1 MNQPTPPTDPA
12 ALAPPTKNIVICLDG
27 TSNQIG
33 SSSQPTNVA
42 KVFEMLDLD
51 DPSHQVAY
59 YDPGVGTLPAT
70 GAIGNIGR
78 GLSMVRQLAFGSGMK
93 QNISQAYGWLMDTY
107 QPGDRIYIFG
117 FSRGAYTARAFAA
130 MLGRPGLL
138 RSGSLNLVDYA
149 VREYTRRGHDAKAND
164 RAWAFADATCWGTE
178 ADPMN
183 TADSLPAIPAE
194 DRRHAVPVEYLGVWD
209 TVKAAGF
216 LGIGRIEWPDIRTL
230 WNVRKLRHAVSLDE
244 RRRPFREY
252 LVQTPRPAGFAEAWF
267 AGVHTD
273 VGGTHLDEAQLST
286 IALKWVIDPV
296 AHTLLL
302 RDKNPAKAYSV
313 CQVTEDFQD
322 GPQHSNGHLWDLLLG
337 PRARPVPA
345 DAQVHHSVRARR
357 KDWGANLRKLNLA
370 DDSDQWIDPDWCKP
384 VYPPPVG

>member
-1 MNQPTPPTDPA
+1 MAQPRPSA
-12 ALAPPTKNIVICLDG
+12 KNIIICLDG

-33 SSSQPTNVA
+33 SSSEPTNVA

-51 DPSHQVAY
+51 NPTRQVAY

-93 QNISQAYGWLMDTY
+93 QNISQAYAWLMDVY

-130 MLGRPGLL
+130 LLGRPGLL

-149 VREYTRRGHDAKAND
+149 VREYTRRGTAEKAND
-164 RAWAFADATCWGTE
+164 RARAFADATCWGTE

-183 TADSLPAIPAE
+183 GDDALPAIPAA
-194 DRRHAVPVEYLGVWD
+194 DRRHAIPVEYLGVWD

-216 LGIGRIEWPDIRTL
+216 LGIGRIEWPDTRTL
-230 WNVRKLRHAVSLDE
+230 WNVRRLRHAVSLDE

-252 LVQTPRPAGFAEAWF
+252 LVTKPLAAGFEEAWF
-267 AGVHTD
+267 SGVHTD

-286 IALKWVIDPV
+286 IALKWVFDPI
-296 AHTLLL
+296 AEDLLL
-302 RDKNPAKAYSV
+302 RDENPSKAYSV
-313 CQVTEDFQD
+313 CQVQPDFD
-322 GPQHSNGHLWDLLLG
+322 TAPQHRNGSAWNLILG
-337 PRARPVPA
+337 PRARPVA
-345 DAQVHHSVRARR
+345 AGANVHMSVRARR

-370 DDSDQWIDPDWCKP
+370 DDSDQWVDPDWTKP
-384 VYPPPVG
+384 RFLPPA

>member
-1 MNQPTPPTDPA
+1 MNQPA
-12 ALAPPTKNIVICLDG
+12 GSAAPPAKNIVICLDG

-42 KVFEMLDLD
+42 LVFEMLDLD
-51 DPSHQVAY
+51 QPTQQVAY

-78 GLSMVRQLAFGSGMK
+78 SLSMVRQLAFGSGMK
-93 QNISQAYGWLMDTY
+93 QNISQAYTWLMDNYT
-107 QPGDRIYIFG
+107 PGDRIYIFG
-117 FSRGAYTARAFAA
+117 FSRGAYTARAFAG

-149 VREYTRRGHDAKAND
+149 VREYTRRGKGTKAND
-164 RAWAFADATCWGTE
+164 RAWSFADATCWGTA

-183 TADSLPAIPAE
+183 KPDGVPSIPAG
-194 DRRHAVPVEYLGVWD
+194 DRRHAVPIEYLGVWD

-216 LGIGRIEWPDIRTL
+216 LGIGRIEWPDTRTL
-230 WNVRKLRHAVSLDE
+230 WNVKRLRHAVSLDE

-252 LVQTPRPAGFAEAWF
+252 LVHPDSPAGFEEAWF

-286 IALKWVIDPV
+286 IALKWVFDPV
-296 AHTLLL
+296 ANTLLL
-302 RDKNPAKAYSV
+302 RDKNPSKAYSV
-313 CQVTEDFQD
+313 CQVTSEFEA
-322 GPQHSNGHLWDLLLG
+322 GPQHKNGALWDLLLG
-337 PRARPVPA
+337 PRARPLTGPVK
-345 DAQVHHSVRARR
+345 VHSSVRARR
-357 KDWGANLRKLNLA
+357 TSWGANLRRLNLA
-370 DDSDQWIDPDWCKP
+370 DDSPQWIDRDWTIP
-384 VYPPPVG
+384 IYPPPVDQF